1 MRMFKTGKQSN
12 TNDFRFIR
20 KQWENAQEVKQ
31 TNAIQKR
38 TRAIASLSYQISR
51 NFV

>member
-1 MRMFKTGKQSN
+1 MFKTGKQSN
-12 TNDFRFIR
+12 TNDFRFIQ
-20 KQWENAQEVKQ
+20 KQWEKAQEVKQ